1 MNVDQALID
10 MLYNAILSQNMR
22 CTHFNNISP
31 QPSMNSVWNKSIDE
45 KKILGICIE
54 QYKKYY
60 YDKALIVR
68 TKLEEIRNKAVSSY
82 LTYNVVYYQQEYEN
96 RIAEVEKYE
105 TDIENMTLEHVLT
118 KKLDSISSNLDY
130 LTRDVIHIPLLIYS
144 SAGLIG

>member
-1 MNVDQALID
+1 MNVDQALVD
-10 MLYNAILSQNMR
+10 MLYNSILSQNMR

-68 TKLEEIRNKAVSSY
+68 AKLEEIRDKAVSSY

-118 KKLDSISSNLDY
+118 QKLDSISANLDY
-130 LTRDVIHIPLLIYS
+130 LTRDIIHTPLL
-144 SAGLIG
+144 L